1 MMIFSNNLRSWMP
14 FAALIF
20 CLVVV
25 FFAYQPGFSGALYYD
40 DVGPF
45 SRLVHVKDLSS
56 ALYFVFS
63 DGSGPLGRPIA
74 MASFLVHV
82 QDWPDNTA
90 AIFRFNVVLHL
101 INGLLVAGTALLL
114 LRLMRG
120 RAPGNAWLA
129 TGAAVLWLIM
139 PLQVSTSLIAIQ
151 RMAGLSAFFVF
162 AGLLI
167 YLKGLSIQAERPRPG
182 LLLQGIGLGLFTV
195 LAMFTKENGVLLPV
209 FAWVMEFTL
218 LAQCDSIMR
227 WRKARFTLL
236 SAALI
241 TIVAYLASTT
251 LNAEAG
257 YLGRQFT
264 LAERLMTEPQILIE
278 YLQLALLPRTFAFNP
293 FHDDYVYITSLTAS
307 PFALASLVIWI
318 TLLIVAL
325 AFRRRFAMLAFA
337 VLWFLVAHLLES
349 TVLGLELYFEH
360 RNYVAL
366 FGPCL
371 ALVWLIGQF
380 SSHYPR
386 LAPAVFGIYLILQAA
401 ILVQVTSLWGNQLL
415 AAELWFM
422 PKTTSSRAAE
432 HLATIYNNEQKAPSV
447 ALQILDQT
455 IKACP
460 HCLTAAIQAVR
471 LSCIIR
477 SEEQVL
483 SRLASIEAVASG
495 SGFIFAKGASNA
507 LQSMHNLV
515 KDGKCPAISW
525 SKLEI
530 INRILLENRS
540 VQTQQNQSHFHINL
554 HNILLEQGEYSRAMT
569 ELDQAWKISRSNDV
583 AYPMVELWLSQKMF
597 QEATQFAEQEMCRE
611 LPRNPV
617 LAHTARKNCNS
628 VLELIRDTQAQTTE

>member
-1 MMIFSNNLRSWMP
+1 MLFSNNLRSWMP
-14 FAALIF
+14 FAALMF

-25 FFAYQPGFSGALYYD
+25 FLAYQPGFSGALYYD
-40 DVGPF
+40 DIGPF

-63 DGSGPLGRPIA
+63 ESSGPLGRPIA
-74 MASFLVHV
+74 MASFLVHA

-120 RAPGNAWLA
+120 HAPGNAWLA
-129 TGAAVLWLIM
+129 TGTAVLWLIM

-218 LAQCDSIMR
+218 LAQCNAVIQ
-227 WRKARFTLL
+227 WRKTRLTLL

-251 LNAEAG
+251 LNAETS
-257 YLGRQFT
+257 YLIRQFT

-278 YLQLALLPRTFAFNP
+278 YLQLALLPRAFAFNP
-293 FHDDYVYITSLTAS
+293 FHDDYVHITSLTAS

-337 VLWFLVAHLLES
+337 VLWFLAAHLLES

-371 ALVWLIGQF
+371 ALVWLIGRF
-380 SSHYPR
+380 SSRYPR
-386 LAPAVFGIYLILQAA
+386 LVPAAFSVYLILQTAV
-401 ILVQVTSLWGNQLL
+401 LVQVTSLWGNRLL

-432 HLATIYNNEQKAPSV
+432 HLATIYNDEQKAPSV

-460 HCLTAAIQAVR
+460 HCLNTAIQAAM
-471 LSCIIR
+471 LSCLIR
-477 SEEQVL
+477 TEEEVL

-495 SGFIFAKGASNA
+495 SGFIFVAGTGNA
-507 LQSMHNLV
+507 LQRMHNLV
-515 KDGKCPAISW
+515 KSGKCPAISW

-530 INRILLENRS
+530 INQILLENRS
-540 VQTQQNQSHFHINL
+540 VQTQQNQGLFYINL
-554 HNILLEQGEYSRAMT
+554 HNILREQGEYSRAID
-569 ELDQAWKISRSNDV
+569 ELQHAWQINRNHGV
-583 AYPMVELWLSQKMF
+583 AYPMVDLWLNQKMF
-597 QEATQFAEQEMCRE
+597 QEATDFAEHEMCRE
-611 LPRNPV
+611 MPRNPV
-617 LAHTARKNCNS
+617 LAYAARERCKS
-628 VLELIRDTQAQTTE
+628 VQEWIRNAKIPAIE